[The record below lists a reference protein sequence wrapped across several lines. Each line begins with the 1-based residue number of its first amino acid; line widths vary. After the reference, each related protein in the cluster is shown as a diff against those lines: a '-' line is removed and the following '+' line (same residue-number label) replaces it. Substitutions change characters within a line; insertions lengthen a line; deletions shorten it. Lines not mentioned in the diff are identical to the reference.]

1 MTHEK
6 EKAQYEEDRKNYER
20 PWELW
25 ELQDFRGEWVTCADS
40 PKFARLAHYRRKKP
54 PLRPEYFSG
63 LNWREAEKYVG
74 KLMEFSDSG
83 NKWVTATLSKIITE
97 RDEIFRY
104 ASNAGFRATY
114 CRTCPETFQDPH
126 PTIRITVSGK
136 DYDLPKPEKEAP
148 EYNTL
153 FYVFCPGAKDMFLE
167 TVWRGTD
174 SDHRRLRQG
183 SVFLTEDRA
192 QAWTNWWK
200 EIHK

>member
-1 MTHEK
+1 MVHEELK
-6 EKAQYEEDRKNYER
+6 KQYQEDCQNYEK

-25 ELQDFRGEWVTCADS
+25 EFQDFRGKWVTCADS
-40 PKFARLAHYRRKKP
+40 PKFSRLAHYRRKELP
-54 PLRPEYFSG
+54 FQHECFSG
-63 LNWREAEKYVG
+63 INREDAKGLIG
-74 KLMEFSDSG
+74 KKVECSNNGQTWCGPFELRIVTIGISSFQANCG
-83 NKWVTATLSKIITE
+83 WWVYI
-97 RDEIFRY
+97 
-104 ASNAGFRATY
+104 
-114 CRTCPETFQDPH
+114 RTCPETFQDPH
-126 PTIRITVSGK
+126 PTIRITVNGK

-148 EYNTL
+148 KYNTL

-200 EIHK
+200 EIHRG